1 MAVIFF
7 SFLPTTWFS
16 CLGIQCRPKLTR
28 DWQQHNRLVCQ
39 AEGTNFHNVSTS
51 NRYKTSS
58 IPWAFNRLLKGLHLS
73 PSLVKN
79 PPAMR
84 ETWVWFLGWGPPQS
98 PSSFQ
103 TSVSVVIQQ
112 GRWCWFLRA
121 VGNVGERMTPN
132 ALPENSRRAR
142 ALGVGVDWQLIWV
155 SLMQDLNLGA
165 KFVIQGLTLRPR
177 KPFSTVSYVESFD

>member
-84 ETWVWFLGWGPPQS
+84 ETQVQPLGPEDSLASGMATHSSTLAWGI
-98 PSSFQ
+98 PSEESGGLQF
-103 TSVSVVIQQ
+103 
-112 GRWCWFLRA
+112 
-121 VGNVGERMTPN
+121 M
-132 ALPENSRRAR
+132 
-142 ALGVGVDWQLIWV
+142 GVAESDTTEQLILSFSEWK
-155 SLMQDLNLGA
+155 NLKNQA
-165 KFVIQGLTLRPR
+165 ASEIV
-177 KPFSTVSYVESFD
+177 